1 MLMTD
6 QDEDGS
12 HIKGLLFN
20 LFQSLWPEL
29 FRMEG
34 FNKSMLTPIVKATKG
49 KKIVSFY
56 SLSDYEKWKEG
67 HKGWGIKYYK
77 GLGTSTPKEA
87 KEYFRDMKVVNYVF
101 EEKRE

>member
-20 LFQSLWPEL
+20 LFQSLWPGL
-29 FRMEG
+29 FKMDG

-49 KKIVSFY
+49 KNIKSFY
-56 SLSDYEKWKEG
+56 KTERLLAILN
-67 HKGWGIKYYK
+67 HHNV
-77 GLGTSTPKEA
+77 T
-87 KEYFRDMKVVNYVF
+87 
-101 EEKRE
+101 